1 MNVSSPKM
9 TDLGITTASVKSF
22 SMASNDTTT
31 TTTAAPDMY
40 DAYNF
45 SDDNLDFWE
54 MENPEEMLRPWV
66 INEYFIPTVITHS
79 VTFLIGVIGNL
90 VVVFVMA
97 GDRKSRTA
105 TNMFLV
111 SLSLADLLLLSVCAP
126 LENLEL
132 FVIQWDVGGT
142 VCKMAAYFGI
152 LSAMASVLNLTAVS
166 LERYIV
172 IVYPMRSR
180 SLCTMSNCKKAVIV
194 VWSVALV
201 LAAPV
206 VITKE
211 IHPARFGNNVTI
223 VTIHYCKNKETMGL
237 WLSIY
242 QLLVLLIL
250 PAMLMIFFYSRVISE
265 LWKSTKTMKQMT
277 GARSSL
283 IAKPNSRK
291 ATTSSSSPVATME
304 STRVY
309 CGRKNVSSNQSKGE
323 DVMKT
328 RKQVIKMLLLVIA
341 LFLIC
346 WGPRLIMDVILKVGL
361 ETYSRESYAMRIA
374 FFLMPFIHACINPF
388 VYCFMSKNFQRS
400 MRRQLQ
406 RMGIACPAAAEPI
419 PPPVRTGAPTGADST
434 RHTYCP
440 PESVL

>member
-1 MNVSSPKM
+1 
-9 TDLGITTASVKSF
+9 
-22 SMASNDTTT
+22 
-31 TTTAAPDMY
+31 
-40 DAYNF
+40 
-45 SDDNLDFWE
+45 
-54 MENPEEMLRPWV
+54 
-66 INEYFIPTVITHS
+66 
-79 VTFLIGVIGNL
+79 
-90 VVVFVMA
+90 
-97 GDRKSRTA
+97 
-105 TNMFLV
+105 
-111 SLSLADLLLLSVCAP
+111 
-126 LENLEL
+126 
-132 FVIQWDVGGT
+132 
-142 VCKMAAYFGI
+142 
-152 LSAMASVLNLTAVS
+152 MASVLNLTAVS

-277 GARSSL
+277 GARVNHRVCFL
-283 IAKPNSRK
+283 I
-291 ATTSSSSPVATME
+291 
-304 STRVY
+304 
-309 CGRKNVSSNQSKGE
+309 G
-323 DVMKT
+323 
-328 RKQVIKMLLLVIA
+328 QVIKMLLLVIA